1 MNSKKLVFG
10 WKCLLFINTGS
21 SGLTVASTEVKFT
34 DQVVAT
40 TPIASFHP
48 TLSTSPA
55 TIFPLIPIIAGAVGM
70 VLLCCSVIAV
80 VSIIVVISKRRRKK
94 PAIST
99 YEMNIVIQNPHSGTC
114 VFIALLT
121 CTNT

>member
-1 MNSKKLVFG
+1 MSGVLVS
-10 WKCLLFINTGS
+10 IEVS
-21 SGLTVASTEVKFT
+21 AGLCTTIVYTASNVTKYLEM
-34 DQVVAT
+34 
-40 TPIASFHP
+40 FHP